1 MLGLISYLIDMF
13 SLNVV
18 IVLLSAVPVTELRGS
33 IPVAVALGVE
43 PWQAFYLALIGN
55 YLPVIPL
62 ALLLDPLV
70 RLLKKV
76 PYLDQIIEIILNR
89 TRKQGAGVEKYG
101 VIGLIIFVAIPSPF
115 TGVWT
120 GSVLAYLLGIRILY
134 VLLSM
139 AVAITIAG
147 LLVTFATMG
156 VIELALLFSPAAS
169 IVVIIIIII
178 FLYLLRK
185 RLLGN

>member
-1 MLGLISYLIDMF
+1 MLGLIYYLIDMF
-13 SLNVV
+13 SLNIV

-33 IPVAVALGVE
+33 IPIAVALGVE

-70 RLLKKV
+70 RTFKRI
-76 PYLDQIIEIILNR
+76 PYLDKIIEMVLTR
-89 TRKQGAGVEKYG
+89 TRKQSAGVEKYG

-120 GSVLAYLLGIRILY
+120 GSVLAYLLGIKVSY
-134 VLLSM
+134 VLFSM

-147 LLVTFATMG
+147 LLVTLATMG
-156 VIELALLFSPAAS
+156 VVELSILFSPAAS
-169 IVVIIIIII
+169 VIVVVIIVV
-178 FLYLLRK
+178 FLYLLKK